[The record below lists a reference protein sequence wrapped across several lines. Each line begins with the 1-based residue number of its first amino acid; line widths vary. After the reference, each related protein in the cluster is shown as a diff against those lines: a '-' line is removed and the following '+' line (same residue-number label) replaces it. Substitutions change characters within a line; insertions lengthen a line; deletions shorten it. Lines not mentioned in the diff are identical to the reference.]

1 MRALIQRVNR
11 ASVEIE
17 GEVKSSIG
25 KGLLILLGIEEQDNE
40 QDIPWLTG
48 KISKLRIF
56 EDEAGQMNLSIN
68 DVKGEVMVIS
78 QFTLH
83 AKTKKGT
90 RPSYSRAAG
99 PDRAS
104 ELYESFARQMGQE
117 IGTTAKT
124 GEFGAYMK
132 VALEN
137 DGPVTIMID
146 SRNKDL

>member
-1 MRALIQRVNR
+1 MRVLIQRVNH

-17 GEVKSSIG
+17 QQVKSSID
-25 KGLLILLGIEEQDNE
+25 KGLLIFLGVEEQDNK
-40 QDIPWLTG
+40 QDVEWLRG

-56 EDEAGQMNLSIN
+56 EDDQGQMNRSLI
-68 DVKGEVMVIS
+68 DVGGEVMVIS

-90 RPSYSRAAG
+90 RPSYSRAA
-99 PDRAS
+99 PPEKA
-104 ELYESFARQMGQE
+104 EYLYEEFARQMGE
-117 IGTTAKT
+117 ETGRPAAT

-132 VALEN
+132 VNLEN

>member
-1 MRALIQRVNR
+1 MRVLIQRVNH

-17 GEVKSSIG
+17 QQVKSSIG
-25 KGLLILLGIEEQDNE
+25 KGLLIFLGVEEQDNG
-40 QDIPWLTG
+40 QDVEWLRG

-56 EDEAGQMNLSIN
+56 EDDQGQMNRSVI
-68 DVKGEVMVIS
+68 DVGGEVMVIS

-90 RPSYSRAAG
+90 RPSYSRAA
-99 PDRAS
+99 PPEKAQS
-104 ELYESFARQMGQE
+104 LYEEFARQMGE
-117 IGTTAKT
+117 ETGRPAAT

-132 VALEN
+132 VNLEN

>member
-11 ASVEIE
+11 ASVQINGTE
-17 GEVKSSIG
+17 KSSLG
-25 KGLLILLGIEEQDNE
+25 KGLLIFLGVEQQDDE
-40 QDIPWLTG
+40 QDIPWLTS

-56 EDEAGQMNLSIN
+56 EDEDGQMNLSIK
-68 DVKGEVMVIS
+68 DTGGEAMVIS

-90 RPSYSRAAG
+90 RPSYSRAAD
-99 PDRAS
+99 PEKANR
-104 ELYESFARQMGQE
+104 LYETFARQMGEE
-117 IGTTAKT
+117 IGSTVKT

-132 VALEN
+132 VHLEN